1 MAQPVWITP
10 AGSLGTIPEGIFYQV
25 PLIAVEPELLVSVIS
40 VVATGTSVTYNFA
53 NQPSVPFLAG
63 TSVLIT
69 GFDPD
74 AFNGR
79 YVVTS
84 STTGSITV
92 ANSAT
97 GPVAS
102 LGNIQV
108 AVQFQVIAGELPA
121 GVQVESNGLL
131 AGVPLAIA
139 TVQGVPQEVARDV
152 TSKFAVRA
160 YTETVVNNIKIINR
174 LADRTFTLT
183 VTGQDAPEF
192 VTPPGN
198 IATYYDGSLVEGLQ
212 IEYTDTDPD
221 EIVTIRL
228 VSGSLPP
235 GLTLSPTGLISGF
248 IQPAVDVNALAGYSR
263 DGQGYDEFPFDFS
276 TRSINQN
283 YQFTLEV
290 SDGIN
295 TNLRTFDIFVYS
307 RNSLTADDTEITADN
322 TFVTADVTP
331 IRPPI
336 VLTPQGSIGVVQNDN
351 YFAFQFTGIDLDG
364 DQFEFAAFHLTP
376 GETAGTGI
384 PGLTLDPKTGWLYG
398 YIPDLGQTE
407 VTYNFYIRV
416 FKANDPAVFSNDYDY
431 SLSINGSIDT
441 TVIWLTESFLGV
453 IDNGSV
459 STFFVAAEN
468 VGGIPLLYRLQSG
481 SDSSLPQGL
490 QLLATGE
497 IAGRVSFNT
506 FALDGG
512 TTTFDVGSRGG
523 ETTFDLTNTFTVNA
537 YSADGLV
544 SVFKT
549 FTIRVIRRYNEP
561 YENLYIEAMPP
572 FESREIIN
580 NLLSNNDIFP
590 PELIYRPADPNFGLA
605 TRVVY
610 DHAFG
615 LTSATLEEYVES
627 LNLNHYWKN
636 LTLGEIKTARAL
648 ADDGTVLYE
657 VVYSEIIDNLVNN
670 QGQSVGKQVPLP
682 YPVSVELPYPADPT
696 NVTAS
701 IVYPNSLD
709 NMRDQVI
716 DVVGQISNIL
726 PRWMLSTQAN
736 GQVLG
741 FVPAWV
747 ICYTLPGK
755 SGQIAY
761 NIQTQFAEPLNK
773 IDFEVDRYE
782 LDRLLTKNWDTETQN
797 WNPSPPTITTFDYGT
812 IVSPDTWINDLGN
825 SVTWINNRL
834 DVISWSSTYTGQP
847 TVFDGNSLQFT
858 DPVDM
863 YEGNTQIY
871 DKYLVFPKRNILG

>member
-1 MAQPVWITP
+1 MAQPIWLTP
-10 AGSLGTIPEGIFYQV
+10 AGSLGTIPEGLFYQV
-25 PLIAVEPELLVSVIS
+25 PLLAVEPEISIAVIS
-40 VVATGTSVTYNFA
+40 VATTGSQVTFNFSTQA
-53 NQPSVPFLAG
+53 TIPFLPG
-63 TSVLIT
+63 TAVQIA
-69 GFDPD
+69 GFDPVD
-74 AFNGR
+74 YNGR
-79 YVVTS
+79 YTVISATTS
-84 STTGSITV
+84 SVTV
-92 ANSAT
+92 ANAT
-97 GPVAS
+97 TAAVIV
-102 LGNIQV
+102 LGQIQV

-121 GVQVESNGLL
+121 GIQVEASGLL
-131 AGVPLAIA
+131 EGVPLAIA
-139 TVQGVPQEVARDV
+139 SVQGVPQEVARDV
-152 TSKFAVRA
+152 VSKFAIRA
-160 YTETVVNNIKIINR
+160 YTETVVNGITVINR

-192 VTPPGN
+192 ITPAGN
-198 IATYYDGSLVEGLQ
+198 LATFYDGSLVEGIQ
-212 IEYTDTDPD
+212 IEYTDTDPG
-221 EIVTIRL
+221 EIVTVKL
-228 VSGSLPP
+228 VAGSLPP
-235 GLTLSPTGLISGF
+235 GLSISPTGLISGF
-248 IQPAVDVNALAGYSR
+248 IQPVPVLNGLAGYSR
-263 DGQGYDEFPFDFS
+263 DGQGYDEFPFDFA
-276 TRSINQN
+276 TQSINQN
-283 YQFTLEV
+283 YQFVLEV

-331 IRPPI
+331 VRTPI
-336 VLTPQGSIGVVQNDN
+336 VLTPQGTIGVVQNDN

-364 DQFEFAAFHLTP
+364 DQFEFVAFHSTP
-376 GETAGTGI
+376 EETAGTGI

-416 FKANDPAVFSNDYDY
+416 FKSNDPAAFSNNYDY
-431 SLSINGSIDT
+431 SLSINGSINT
-441 TVIWLTESFLGV
+441 TVIWLTESFLGR

-459 STFFVAAEN
+459 STFYVEAEN
-468 VGGIPLLYRLQSG
+468 VAGIPLLYRLQSG

-506 FALDGG
+506 FALDSN

-544 SVFKT
+544 SVFRT
-549 FTIRVIRRYNEP
+549 FTIQVVRRYNEP

-572 FESREIIN
+572 FDSRAIITQLLN
-580 NLLSNNDIFP
+580 NTDIFP
-590 PELIYRPADPNFGLA
+590 PDLIYRSTDPNFGLA

-615 LTSATLEEYVES
+615 LTAATLDEYVES
-627 LNLNHYWKN
+627 LNLNHYWKT
-636 LTLGEIKTARAL
+636 LTLGNIKTARAL
-648 ADDGTVLYE
+648 NPDGTVLYE

-670 QGQSVGKQVPLP
+670 NGETVGKEVVLP
-682 YPVSVELPYPADPT
+682 FPITGGDSTELA
-696 NVTAS
+696 V
-701 IVYPNSLD
+701 VYPNGLV

-716 DVVGQISNIL
+716 DVVGQISNVL
-726 PRWMLSTQAN
+726 PRWMLSVQDN

-747 ICYTLPGK
+747 ICYTKPGR

-761 NIQTQFAEPLNK
+761 NIQTQFGEPLNK

-782 LDRLLTKNWDTETQN
+782 LDRLLSKNWDTETQN
-797 WNPSPPTITTFDYGT
+797 WTPSPPTITTFDYGT
-812 IVSPDTWINDLGN
+812 IVSADTWINTVGN

-834 DVISWSSTYTGQP
+834 DPVSWSSTYTGQP
-847 TVFDGNSLQFT
+847 TVFDHNSLQFT

>member
-1 MAQPVWITP
+1 MAQPVWVTP
-10 AGSLGTIPEGIFYQV
+10 AGSLGTIPEGLFYQV
-25 PLIAVEPELLVSVIS
+25 PLIAYEPELSIVVTS
-40 VVATGTSVTYNFA
+40 VVATGTTVTYNFST
-53 NQPSVPFLAG
+53 QPNIPFLVG
-63 TSVLIT
+63 TGVLIS
-69 GFDPD
+69 GFDPVTYD
-74 AFNGR
+74 GR
-79 YVVTS
+79 YTVAAATTSSVTVTS
-84 STTGSITV
+84 
-92 ANSAT
+92 NAT
-97 GPVAS
+97 GAVTTH
-102 LGNIQV
+102 GTIQI

-121 GVQVESNGLL
+121 GVQVETNGLL
-131 AGVPLAIA
+131 AGVPLAVA

-160 YTETVVNNIKIINR
+160 YTETIVDNIRVINR

-192 VTPPGN
+192 VTPPGR

-228 VSGSLPP
+228 VAGSLPT
-235 GLTLSPTGLISGF
+235 GLTINSRGLISGF
-248 IQPAVDVNALAGYSR
+248 IQPKSNIDAQAGYSR
-263 DGQGYDEFPFDFS
+263 DGQGYDEFPYDFS
-276 TRSINQN
+276 TQSINVN

-295 TNLRTFDIFVYS
+295 SNLRTFDIFVYS

-331 IRPPI
+331 VRPPI
-336 VLTPQGSIGVVQNDN
+336 VLTPQGTIGVVQNDN
-351 YFAFQFTGIDLDG
+351 YFAFQFTGLDLDG
-364 DQFEFAAFHLTP
+364 DQFEYAAFHLAPAETP
-376 GETAGTGI
+376 GTGI
-384 PGLTLDPKTGWLYG
+384 PGLTLDPSSGWLYG

-407 VTYNFYIRV
+407 VTYDFYIRV
-416 FKANDPAVFSNDYDY
+416 FKTNDPAVFSNNYDY
-431 SLSINGSIDT
+431 SLSINGSVNT
-441 TVIWLTESFLGV
+441 TVIWLTDSFLGT
-453 IDNGSV
+453 IDNGGV
-459 STFFVAAEN
+459 STFAVEAEN
-468 VGGIPLLYRLQSG
+468 LAGIPLLYRLLSG

-544 SVFKT
+544 SVSKT

-572 FESREIIN
+572 FESRDIIN
-580 NLLSNNDIFP
+580 NLLTDNEIFP
-590 PELIYRPADPNFGLA
+590 PELIYRSADPNFGLA
-605 TRVVY
+605 EKVVY
-610 DHAFG
+610 EHAFG
-615 LTSATLEEYVES
+615 LTSATLTDYVQS
-627 LNLNHYWKN
+627 LNLNHYWKT
-636 LTLGEIKTARAL
+636 LTLGNIKTARAL
-648 ADDGTVLYE
+648 ASDGSVLYE
-657 VVYSEIIDNLVNN
+657 VVYSEIIDNLENN
-670 QGQSVGKQVPLP
+670 QGQTVSKEVALA
-682 YPVSVELPYPADPT
+682 YPVSVELPYPADPSS
-696 NVTAS
+696 VSTAV
-701 IVYPNSLD
+701 VYPNGLV

-716 DVVGQISNIL
+716 DVVGQISNVL

-736 GQVLG
+736 GKVLG
-741 FVPAWV
+741 FQPAWV
-747 ICYTLPGK
+747 ICYTKPGK

-812 IVSPDTWINDLGN
+812 IVSPDTWLNNSGN
-825 SVTWINNRL
+825 TVTWTNDRL
-834 DVISWSSTYTGQP
+834 DTVSWSSTYTGQP
-847 TVFDGNSLQFT
+847 TIFDGNSLQFT

-863 YEGNTQIY
+863 YEGATQIY

>member
-1 MAQPVWITP
+1 MAQPIWLTP
-10 AGSLGTIPEGIFYQV
+10 AGSLGTIPEGLFYQV
-25 PLIAVEPELLVSVIS
+25 PLLAVEPEISIAVVSV
-40 VVATGTSVTYNFA
+40 ATTGSQVTFNFST
-53 NQPSVPFLAG
+53 QSTIPFLVG
-63 TSVLIT
+63 TAVQIT
-69 GFDPD
+69 GFDPTSY
-74 AFNGR
+74 NGR
-79 YVVTS
+79 YTVIGATTS
-84 STTGSITV
+84 SVTV
-92 ANSAT
+92 ANTAT
-97 GPVAS
+97 AAVITQGQ
-102 LGNIQV
+102 IQV

-121 GVQVESNGLL
+121 GIQVEASGLL
-131 AGVPLAIA
+131 EGVPLAIA
-139 TVQGVPQEVARDV
+139 SVQGVPQEVPRDV

-160 YTETVVNNIKIINR
+160 YTETVVNGITVINR

-192 VTPPGN
+192 ITPAGN
-198 IATYYDGSLVEGLQ
+198 IATFYDGSLVEGIQ
-212 IEYTDTDPD
+212 IEYTDTDPG
-221 EIVTIRL
+221 EIVVVKL
-228 VSGSLPP
+228 VAGSLPP
-235 GLTLSPTGLISGF
+235 GLSINSTGLISGF
-248 IQPAVDVNALAGYSR
+248 IQPESVLNGLAGYSR
-263 DGQGYDEFPFDFS
+263 DGQGYDEFPFDF
-276 TRSINQN
+276 TTQSINQN
-283 YQFTLEV
+283 YQFVLEV

-322 TFVTADVTP
+322 TFITADVTP
-331 IRPPI
+331 VRSPI
-336 VLTPQGSIGVVQNDN
+336 VLTPQGTIGVVQNDN

-364 DQFEFAAFHLTP
+364 DQFEFAAFHSTP
-376 GETAGTGI
+376 AETAGTGI
-384 PGLTLDPKTGWLYG
+384 PGLTLDPVTGWLYG

-407 VTYNFYIRV
+407 ITYDFYIRV
-416 FKANDPAVFSNDYDY
+416 FKTNNPAVFSNDYDY
-431 SLSINGSIDT
+431 SLSINGSINT
-441 TVIWLTESFLGV
+441 TVIWLTESFLGR

-459 STFFVAAEN
+459 STFYVAAEN
-468 VGGIPLLYRLQSG
+468 VAGIPLLYRLQSG

-506 FALDGG
+506 FALDSG

-523 ETTFDLTNTFTVNA
+523 ETTFDLTNTFTINA

-544 SVFKT
+544 SVLRT
-549 FTIRVIRRYNEP
+549 FTIQVVRRYNEP

-572 FESREIIN
+572 FASRAIITQLLN
-580 NLLSNNDIFP
+580 NTDIFP
-590 PELIYRPADPNFGLA
+590 PDLIYRSDDPNFGLA

-615 LTSATLEEYVES
+615 LTSATLDEYVES
-627 LNLNHYWKN
+627 LNLNHYWKT
-636 LTLGEIKTARAL
+636 LTLGSIKTARAL
-648 ADDGTVLYE
+648 NPDGTVLYE

-670 QGQSVGKQVPLP
+670 NGETVGKEVALP
-682 YPVSVELPYPADPT
+682 FPIADNDSTELSV
-696 NVTAS
+696 
-701 IVYPNSLD
+701 VYPNGLV

-716 DVVGQISNIL
+716 DVVGQISNVL
-726 PRWMLSTQAN
+726 PRWMLSVQAN

-747 ICYTLPGK
+747 ICYTQPGR

-761 NIQTQFAEPLNK
+761 NIQTQFSEPLNK

-782 LDRLLTKNWDTETQN
+782 LDRLLSKNWDTQTQN
-797 WNPSPPTITTFDYGT
+797 WTPSPPTITTFDYGT
-812 IVSPDTWINDLGN
+812 IVSPDTWVNDIGN

-834 DVISWSSTYTGQP
+834 DPVSWSSTYTGQP
-847 TVFDGNSLQFT
+847 TVFDHNSLQFT

>member
-25 PLIAVEPELLVSVIS
+25 PLIAVEPEISILVTS
-40 VVATGTSVTYNFA
+40 VVANGTTVTYNFA
-53 NQPSVPFLAG
+53 TQPSVPFLAG
-63 TSVLIT
+63 TAVAIT
-69 GFDPD
+69 GFDPVGY
-74 AFNGR
+74 NGR
-79 YVVTS
+79 YTVTAATTS
-84 STTGSITV
+84 SVTVNSTVTGTI
-92 ANSAT
+92 AT
-97 GPVAS
+97 

-121 GVQVESNGLL
+121 GVQVEANGLL
-131 AGVPLAIA
+131 AGVPLAVA
-139 TVQGVPQEVARDV
+139 TVQGVPQEVSRDV

-160 YTETVVNNIKIINR
+160 YTETVINNIKIINR
-174 LADRTFTLT
+174 LADRTFTIT

-192 VTPPGN
+192 VTPAGN

-221 EIVTIRL
+221 EIVTVSL

-235 GLTLSPTGLISGF
+235 GLTITSTGFISGF
-248 IQPAVDVNALAGYSR
+248 IQPAVNVNALAGYSR

-307 RNSLTADDTEITADN
+307 RSSLTADDTEITADN

-331 IRPPI
+331 VRTPI

-351 YFAFQFTGIDLDG
+351 YFAFQFSGIDLDG
-364 DQFEFAAFHLTP
+364 DQFEFAAFHLAP

-407 VTYNFYIRV
+407 VTYDFYIRV
-416 FKANDPAVFSNDYDY
+416 FKTNNPAVFSNNYDY
-431 SLSINGSIDT
+431 SLSINGSVDT
-441 TVIWLTESFLGV
+441 TAIWLSESFLGT

-459 STFFVAAEN
+459 STFFVAARSVAN
-468 VGGIPLLYRLQSG
+468 IPLLYRLQSG

-490 QLLATGE
+490 QLLANGD
-497 IAGRVSFNT
+497 IAGSVSFNT

-512 TTTFDVGSRGG
+512 LTTFDVGSRTG

-572 FESREIIN
+572 FESRTIIT
-580 NLLSNNDIFP
+580 NLLNNNSIFP

-605 TRVVY
+605 TQVVY
-610 DHAFG
+610 QHAFG
-615 LTSATLEEYVES
+615 LTAATIEEYVQS
-627 LNLNHYWKN
+627 LELNHYWKN

-648 ADDGTVLYE
+648 AEDGSVLYE

-670 QGQSVGKQVPLP
+670 QGQTVGKEVVLP
-682 YPVSVELPYPADPT
+682 FTIENDV
-696 NVTAS
+696 NV
-701 IVYPNSLD
+701 VYPNGLV

-726 PRWMLSTQAN
+726 PRWMVSTQAN

-747 ICYTLPGK
+747 ICYTKPGK

-797 WNPSPPTITTFDYGT
+797 WTPSPPTITTFDYGT
-812 IVSPDTWINDLGN
+812 IVSPDTWINDLEE

-834 DVISWSSTYTGQP
+834 DTVSWSSTYTGQP
-847 TVFDGNSLQFT
+847 TIFDGNSLQFT

-863 YEGNTQIY
+863 YEGATQIY